1 MRGGEIDI
9 VALDD
14 GQVVFIEVKSRTSHT
29 RGHSRESLSRLK
41 ILRFVRSGSLWAHLH
56 KLPEGAYRYD
66 FIALQ
71 RGRESWKLE
80 HYKNIEVMG

>member
-9 VALDD
+9 IALDKR
-14 GQVVFIEVKSRTSHT
+14 QIVFVEVKSRTSGV
-29 RGHSRESLSRLK
+29 RGFARESLSPQKL
-41 ILRFVRSGSLWAHLH
+41 LRFKRSGGIWAHLH
-56 KLPEGAYRYD
+56 SISEGGYRYD

-80 HYKNIEVMG
+80 HYKNIEMMG

>member
-9 VALDD
+9 IALDR
-14 GQVVFIEVKSRTSHT
+14 QQIVFIEVKSRTSRT
-29 RGHSRESLSRLK
+29 RWLARESLSRIK
-41 ILRFVRSGSLWAHLH
+41 MFRFRRSGGIWAHLH
-56 KLPEGAYRYD
+56 SISEGGYRYD

-80 HYKNIEVMG
+80 HYKNIEMMG